1 MRFDL
6 FTLQLLLT
14 VCEEKSI
21 ARAADRENIAAS
33 AVSKRISDLET
44 RLRMSLFHRT
54 SKGLEP
60 TAAAHTLVHHSRVV
74 MRDLKQ
80 MEIELA
86 HHAAGVSGLVRIFA
100 SVSTIIQ
107 HLPSDL
113 RAFLNN
119 HAAIRV
125 ELQEGSSQQ
134 AVAAARAAPSGRV
147 MPAAE
152 AVAAAAVAL
161 RKERRELGKVMS
173 GLRISVG

>member
-60 TAAAHTLVHHSRVV
+60 TAATHEGFRLLALHRQGARGEPSFNACRETCRELVY
-74 MRDLKQ
+74 
-80 MEIELA
+80 
-86 HHAAGVSGLVRIFA
+86 
-100 SVSTIIQ
+100 
-107 HLPSDL
+107 L
-113 RAFLNN
+113 RN
-119 HAAIRV
+119 
-125 ELQEGSSQQ
+125 
-134 AVAAARAAPSGRV
+134 
-147 MPAAE
+147 
-152 AVAAAAVAL
+152 VAL
-161 RKERRELGKVMS
+161 AYDGDTPELRRTLRLQAMVLRHLALFVGGKMVEAGLGDFCCS
-173 GLRISVG
+173 SRPLRHRDAPPLQGD